1 MRTLPIDA
9 SDEEIKNLVIEW
21 NELLAIEKYEEALSM
36 FLSDNFEVE
45 WTPELLEQAV
55 YGYGV
60 IGYTRDEIKEMFGPE
75 DYKVTS
81 IFDNKE
87 KDKIINSIEI
97 CHQWNLKDENIIG
110 IVHYDCVPLN
120 GELSDLTARFYI
132 EKVYE
137 NNITLKFLDLH
148 VM

>member
-1 MRTLPIDA
+1 MRTLSIDS

-21 NELLAIEKYEEALSM
+21 NELLAVEKYEEAISM
-36 FLSDNFEVE
+36 FLSDNLEVE

-55 YGYGV
+55 YSYGV
-60 IGYTRDEIKEMFGPE
+60 IGYTREEIKEMFGSE
-75 DYKVTS
+75 DYKITS
-81 IFDNKE
+81 ILDNKE
-87 KDKIINSIEI
+87 KNKIMNSIEI
-97 CHQWNLKDENIIG
+97 SRDWNFRDENIIG
-110 IVHYDCVPLN
+110 MVHYDCVPLN

-132 EKVYE
+132 KKVYE

>member
-1 MRTLPIDA
+1 MKTLPIGA

-21 NELLAIEKYEEALSM
+21 NELLAAEKYEEALSM
-36 FLSDNFEVE
+36 FLSDNLEVK

-60 IGYTRDEIKEMFGPE
+60 VGYTREEIKEMFGPE
-75 DYKVTS
+75 DYKITS

-87 KDKIINSIEI
+87 KDKIINSIEVS
-97 CHQWNLKDENIIG
+97 HDWNFKDESTIG
-110 IVHYDCVPLN
+110 MVHYDCVPLN

-132 EKVYE
+132 RKIYE
-137 NNITLKFLDLH
+137 NNITLEFLDLH

>member
-1 MRTLPIDA
+1 MKTLSIDS
-9 SDEEIKNLVIEW
+9 SDEEIKDLVIEW
-21 NELLAIEKYEEALSM
+21 NELLAAEKYEEALSM
-36 FLSDNFEVE
+36 FPSDKLEVE

-60 IGYTRDEIKEMFGPE
+60 VGYTREEIKEMFGPE

-87 KDKIINSIEI
+87 KNKIINSIEVSRD
-97 CHQWNLKDENIIG
+97 WNFKDENIIG
-110 IVHYDCVPLN
+110 MVHYDCVPLN
-120 GELSDLTARFYI
+120 GELSDLTARFHIRKIYD
-132 EKVYE
+132 
-137 NNITLKFLDLH
+137 NNVTLEFLDLH